1 MVLFYR
7 PEGRVQ
13 AEIIGASETVISGT
27 VPEGL
32 AGRLVFSPPVLYAVT
47 VTVDGEQSNSVGY
60 QVRSSTPRLDVLP
73 SSATVLLTPGSG
85 KDTFVIGGGFP
96 PYKLRPLSERDQQ
109 VAVAE
114 LQETVIT
121 VRGLKPGEIELVVVD
136 SLDPPTTDTA
146 IVNVRAPVF
155 SPTFDIIPHTLLA
168 GSAPGF
174 TIKVRQIGEQMRL
187 LRSEFRLEK
196 VSTDF
201 SSLEDGGILGI
212 GKQTVRS
219 TPDFHYLQVSTIDAE
234 EGLSFDVQRVV
245 EGSVTVSAQG
255 ALAEGSAV
263 MTLDQV
269 PAPPPEGVVGTSF
282 ETEIVLSDQVIR
294 LPKMSAARPL
304 MS

>member
-212 GKQTVRS
+212 GKQTVGS